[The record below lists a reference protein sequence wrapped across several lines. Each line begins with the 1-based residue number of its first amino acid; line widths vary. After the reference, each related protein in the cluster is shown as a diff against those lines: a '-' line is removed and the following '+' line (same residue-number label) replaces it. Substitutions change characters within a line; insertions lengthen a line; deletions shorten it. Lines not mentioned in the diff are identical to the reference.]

1 MNLGKTIA
9 LFLGGLIVVLM
20 IYMLLSS
27 DSNSTLV
34 VEEPV
39 KTQPKPAI
47 QTTASND
54 GEFQTSDELKKIKE
68 LKQSVAVSSDG
79 VSKLYLQSCAP
90 CHAKDGSGVLAP
102 SIIGKSKDEILAR
115 LNDYKAGKVPNS
127 LMEGLLDN
135 VSDEN
140 LTILADEISKFK

>member
-27 DSNSTLV
+27 DSSSTLV